1 MHKRYQNVGYMLT
14 FTKINAA
21 YIPDISDSNRINKS
35 IYYQYSWNFMCC
47 VRRTLFIG
55 KNIVEMTFPFG

>member
-14 FTKINAA
+14 FTNINAA
-21 YIPDISDSNRINKS
+21 YISDISDSNRINKS
-35 IYYQYSWNFMCC
+35 IYYQYSLC
-47 VRRTLFIG
+47 VACGVPCLSA